1 MLTAGTGSLDA
12 DLSAAGA
19 SEADLIGTLGGKA
32 TLAARDGAATG
43 FDLAA
48 INEKLAALKGPQ
60 DLVGVLQA
68 AQAGGSTRF
77 STLDATAI
85 LTNGVIRSTDLHL
98 VADGGDLTGSVTA
111 DLPAWTIDGKAALA
125 LAARTDLPPLAM
137 SFDGPLDRP
146 EKRIDVKT
154 LAAYVERQ
162 GVGNLLQGLTG
173 QQPAAPASP
182 SQQQQKPAQQLR
194 DLFKGLLSKPN
205 P

>member
-1 MLTAGTGSLDA
+1 MIA
-12 DLSAAGA
+12 
-19 SEADLIGTLGGKA
+19 TLGGTAK
-32 TLAARDGAATG
+32 LAARDGVAAG

-77 STLDATAI
+77 STLDATAT